1 MTTAKPGQDLTT
13 LVTPEL
19 EQQEGV
25 WVEGQTSFPVSESDI
40 RKWAISS
47 YWPDEP
53 PPLFWDPEY
62 AQTTRWGG
70 IIAPQDFN
78 PFAWPIKRPPR
89 QAGPARSGPGGVAL
103 TGMNG
108 GQVDTYGVPQRPGD
122 VVTSRSRLKGWTES
136 QTRLG
141 LTMFLETEIE
151 WRNQNDELVKRRIST
166 AIRYVGK

>member
-1 MTTAKPGQDLTT
+1 MTTKQPQEVTT

-19 EQQEGV
+19 EERKGV
-25 WVEGQTSFPVSESDI
+25 WVEGQTSFPVSGSDI

-47 YWPDEP
+47 YWPEEP
-53 PPLFWDPEY
+53 PPLFWDEEY
-62 AQTTRWGG
+62 AKSTRWGG

-78 PFAWPIKRPPR
+78 PFAWPIKRPKQ
-89 QAGPARSGPGGVAL
+89 QADPVPSGPAGLAL

-108 GQVDTYGVPQRPGD
+108 GQIDTYGVPQRAGD
-122 VVTSRSRLKGWTES
+122 VVTSRSRLKGWTER

-141 LTMFLETEIE
+141 FTMFIETEIE
-151 WRNQNDELVKRRIST
+151 WRNQNDEFVKRRIST

>member
-1 MTTAKPGQDLTT
+1 MTTDQGRELES

-19 EQQEGV
+19 EEQRGV
-25 WVEGQTSFPVSESDI
+25 WVDGQTSFPVSESDI

-53 PPLFWDPEY
+53 PKLFWDQEY
-62 AQTTRWGG
+62 AKSTRWDG

-78 PFAWPIKRPPR
+78 PFAWPIKRPAG
-89 QAGPARSGPGGVAL
+89 QTGPARSGPGGVAL

-108 GQVDTYGVPQRPGD
+108 GQVDTYGTPQRPGD
-122 VVTSRSRLKGWTES
+122 VITSRSRLKGWTEA

-141 LTMFLETEIE
+141 LTMFIETEIE
-151 WRNQNDELVKRRIST
+151 WRNQDDELVKRRIST
-166 AIRYVGK
+166 AIRYIGK